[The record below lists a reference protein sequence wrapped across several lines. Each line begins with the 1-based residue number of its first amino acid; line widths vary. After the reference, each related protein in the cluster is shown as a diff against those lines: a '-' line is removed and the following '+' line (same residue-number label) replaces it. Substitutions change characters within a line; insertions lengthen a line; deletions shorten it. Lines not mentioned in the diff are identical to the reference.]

1 MEKEIQDTLVPVRDN
16 QLVYRTEFENIY
28 DIISFHKKRAMKAVH
43 NESLLMPLILCQ
55 PNWHKLAIIQL
66 CHSKRHKLTAIQYV
80 SNNGCSVQGTAA
92 GWQRPPAQPR
102 GILQLPEWRRKE
114 NESEDISKEVCE

>member
-1 MEKEIQDTLVPVRDN
+1 MAKEIQDTLIPVSDN

-66 CHSKRHKLTAIQYV
+66 CHSKRHKLTAIQHV
-80 SNNGCSVQGTAA
+80 SNDGCSIQGAA
-92 GWQRPPAQPR
+92 TGWQRSPAQPR
-102 GILQLPEWRRKE
+102 RILQLPKWWRKE
-114 NESEDISKEVCE
+114 THPKEVD